1 MSKRLECVVLLRG
14 NFVVVP
20 ITDDRK
26 DDLSQ
31 ILHECNKK
39 SVGDPTTFLKWGDD
53 ITILAKEVVGWYF
66 RPPLESSTDKLM
78 KFIDKKIDPGDGGSE
93 SWKSG
98 E

>member
-1 MSKRLECVVLLRG
+1 MNNKRLECVVLLRG

-26 DDLSQ
+26 DDLTQ

-39 SVGDPTTFLKWGDD
+39 SVTDPTVFLKWGED

-78 KFIDKKIDPGDGGSE
+78 KFIDKKIDGGDSE
-93 SWKSG
+93 SWKGG